1 MGNLLVLVG
10 CIEALAGNATAQR
23 SNDEVPAAAAV
34 AAAPAVQPTAT
45 TVSPLT
51 VKGLPNGEQ
60 PPIATARPAATIVV
74 PSDDTTGGG
83 HWASVWPIGAYE
95 ARISGHVILTCDID
109 HFGLAEWCNIAS
121 ENPKGRGFG
130 QAALELR
137 PTFKLK
143 PSGGPD
149 DPTDTVLNIAVD
161 FNAPDPI
168 IDFGRNREGGPVGE
182 RAGARQ
188 EAPQQETADITEWRE
203 PLVRRSVAMLNN
215 PIWVKTAGYDD
226 VLRAYPAKAP
236 GMEGYAVAHCE
247 VKSSGALAQCQ
258 VIKEDPEDKG
268 FGKAAVKLA
277 SQFRVSPDWVKAPGH
292 ADLWVDVPIRFPA
305 AAAAGNRTVAT
316 PYWVAGFD
324 PDQAL
329 KLFPPE
335 AATKGIT
342 TGRGIAKCVVE
353 QDGSLSDC
361 APEPGDPEG
370 LGFSDAAVR
379 LASTMRMNPWT
390 LDGEPVDG
398 AVVRLGVKLTLKSN

>member
-1 MGNLLVLVG
+1 VRKLLALVV
-10 CIEALAGNATAQR
+10 CIAPLAGNATAQR
-23 SNDEVPAAAAV
+23 SSVEVPAAAAV
-34 AAAPAVQPTAT
+34 AAPPAVQPTT

-51 VKGLPNGEQ
+51 VKALPKGEQ
-60 PPIATARPAATIVV
+60 PPIAATIVV
-74 PSDDTTGGG
+74 PSDETAGGG
-83 HWASVWPIGAYE
+83 HWASVWPVGAYE
-95 ARISGHVILTCDID
+95 ARISGHVTLTCDID
-109 HFGLAEWCNIAS
+109 HFGLADWCKVAS

-149 DPTDTVLNIAVD
+149 GSTDTVLNIAID

-182 RAGARQ
+182 RAGGFTLGQ
-188 EAPQQETADITEWRE
+188 APQQEQSDITAWRE
-203 PLVRRSVAMLNN
+203 PLVRRSEAMLNN

-277 SQFRVSPDWVKAPGH
+277 SQFRVSQDWVKAPGH

-305 AAAAGNRTVAT
+305 SAAAGNRTVAT

-342 TGRGIAKCVVE
+342 TGRGVAKCVVE

-361 APEPGDPEG
+361 APEPGDPDG
-370 LGFSDAAVR
+370 LGFSDAAAR

-390 LDGEPVDG
+390 VDGEPVDG

>member
-1 MGNLLVLVG
+1 MVLGLL
-10 CIEALAGNATAQR
+10 
-23 SNDEVPAAAAV
+23 AAAV
-34 AAAPAVQPTAT
+34 VATPHTPPPPTAEAT
-45 TVSPLT
+45 TVSPVVVELS
-51 VKGLPNGEQ
+51 
-60 PPIATARPAATIVV
+60 PPAAPPSATIVV
-74 PSDDTTGGG
+74 PSDDTAGGG
-83 HWASVWPIGAYE
+83 HWASVWPVGAYE

-109 HFGLAEWCNIAS
+109 HFGLAEWCKVAS
-121 ENPKGRGFG
+121 ESPKGRGFG

-149 DPTDTVLNIAVD
+149 GPTDTVLNIAID

-182 RAGARQ
+182 RAGGFTLGQ
-188 EAPQQETADITEWRE
+188 APQQEQSDITEWRG
-203 PLVRRSVAMLNN
+203 PLVRRSEAMLNN

-305 AAAAGNRTVAT
+305 SAAAGNRTVAT

-361 APEPGDPEG
+361 APEPGEPDG

-390 LDGEPVDG
+390 VDGEPVDG

>member
-1 MGNLLVLVG
+1 MTDTQEASVMILGLLAA
-10 CIEALAGNATAQR
+10 ALATAPHTPQA
-23 SNDEVPAAAAV
+23 PAAE
-34 AAAPAVQPTAT
+34 PT
-45 TVSPLT
+45 TVSP
-51 VKGLPNGEQ
+51 VVVQ
-60 PPIATARPAATIVV
+60 PPPPSAPPAATVVV
-74 PSDDTTGGG
+74 PSDDTAGGG
-83 HWASVWPIGAYE
+83 HWASVWPVGAYQ
-95 ARISGHVILTCDID
+95 ARISGHVTLTCGVDR
-109 HFGLAEWCNIAS
+109 FGLAEWCKVAA
-121 ENPKGRGFG
+121 ETPKGRGFG

-143 PSGGPD
+143 PQLGPD
-149 DPTDTVLNIAVD
+149 GPADVILNIAVD
-161 FNAPDPI
+161 FNAPNPI
-168 IDFGRNREGGPVGE
+168 IDFGQGYEGGPVGE
-182 RAGARQ
+182 RAGAPPLSR
-188 EAPQQETADITEWRE
+188 PQQETSDITEWRG

-215 PIWVKTAGYDD
+215 PIWVKTVTYDD
-226 VLRAYPAKAP
+226 VLRAYPPKAP
-236 GMEGYAVAHCE
+236 GVEGYAVAHCE

-258 VIKEDPEDKG
+258 VIKEDPENEG

-305 AAAAGNRTVAT
+305 SGAGGNRTVAS
-316 PYWVAGFD
+316 PYWIAGFD

-342 TGRGIAKCVVE
+342 AGRGVAKCVVE

-361 APEPGDPEG
+361 AAEPGDPDG

-390 LDGEPVDG
+390 IDGEPVDG